1 MRVNLSRVLN
11 EGVFCVILS
20 YILLREIFFALDRN
34 IVYLVSLLSNPQV
47 AAGESHSIGLRF
59 TPQQFPGKA
68 DILIF
73 INDPEDKNEETFSI
87 TAQYTPVTSR

>member
-1 MRVNLSRVLN
+1 MYHVTAYVAP
-11 EGVFCVILS
+11 
-20 YILLREIFFALDRN
+20 LLRAEIFLSLDRN
-34 IVYLVSLLSNPQV
+34 IIVYVVSLLSNPQV

-73 INDPEDKNEETFSI
+73 INDAEDKNEETFSI